1 VIVIVGTVRID
12 PDMIEVLRPAMEA
25 MVAASRA
32 EPGCIDYA
40 YAHDLLEPGLIRV
53 SEAWTSNE
61 ALAEHFTTPHMAIWR
76 QALTALG
83 PLNRHL
89 TAYEVQS
96 KRAI

>member
-1 VIVIVGTVRID
+1 MIVIVGTVRID
-12 PDMIEVLRPAMEA
+12 PNMIEVLRPAMEA

-61 ALAEHFTTPHMAIWR
+61 ALAEHFATPHMATWR

-96 KRAI
+96 ERAI

>member
-1 VIVIVGTVRID
+1 MIVIVGTVRID

-61 ALAEHFTTPHMAIWR
+61 ALAEHFTTPHMATWR